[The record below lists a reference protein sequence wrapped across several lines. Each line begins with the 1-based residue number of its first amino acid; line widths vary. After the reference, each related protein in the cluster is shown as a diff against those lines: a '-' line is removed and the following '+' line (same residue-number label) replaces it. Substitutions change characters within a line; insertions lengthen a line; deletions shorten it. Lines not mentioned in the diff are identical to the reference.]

1 MLLAFKLLL
10 KTAAP
15 EHVPPHLGR
24 AVYAT
29 ALARLGE
36 IDPALARAV
45 HDGDGPK
52 PLTCS
57 GLLGAPPNGL
67 LSPGHVYAVRLTA
80 LSAEVAAALT
90 AAFLDTPP
98 AELDLD
104 GHRLRVVETLC
115 DPDRDGWTGQADF
128 TALAAQHLAQSGEQG
143 RSVTL
148 EFASPTTF
156 KSGRVHVPVPLPHL
170 VFGSLVERWNAFS
183 PVALSPDVRRFG
195 AEMVALSRYQLRSA
209 AVGHKGEGLRV
220 GGVGRATYTA
230 LSGDR
235 YWLGLLHLLAA
246 FALYSGVGSQTTTGM
261 GQVRV
266 AR

>member
-10 KTAAP
+10 KTPAP
-15 EHVPPHLGR
+15 AHVPPHLGR
-24 AVYAT
+24 AVYAA

-36 IDPALARAV
+36 IDPALARIV

-57 GLLGAPPNGL
+57 GLLGAPPRGPL
-67 LSPGHVYAVRLTA
+67 VPDHVYAVRFTA

-90 AAFLDTPP
+90 AAFLDAPP
-98 AELDLD
+98 QTIELD
-104 GHRLRVVETLC
+104 GHKLQVVEALC
-115 DPDRDGWTGQADF
+115 DPDRDGWTGRADY
-128 TALAAQHLAQSGEQG
+128 TSLAAQHLAQGGERG

-156 KSGRVHVPVPLPHL
+156 KSGGVHMPVPLPNL

-195 AEMVALSRYQLRSA
+195 AEMVALSRYQLRSV
-209 AVGHKGEGLRV
+209 AVGHKGDGLRV
-220 GGVGRATYTA
+220 GGVGRATYAA

-235 YWLGLLHLLAA
+235 YWLGVLHLLAA
-246 FALYSGVGSQTTTGM
+246 FAVYSGVGSQTTTGM